1 MARVK
6 GFTFEWHIENF
17 SFIREKLRS
26 SPFIAFSIDK
36 DAKWQ
41 LELSLKLS
49 PALGRDI
56 CIIGLHRVVNHKG
69 IEIIHLEYQ
78 LTVVSL
84 DESFRGKNF
93 KCSFPRD
100 GSRNKENKMAL
111 LDVNKYLKMRKASY
125 LPSDTLTVRCWMARD
140 ETIPV
145 QRLPRSDVGPEY
157 CFARTWFKVQRAAFS
172 VCMDNF
178 SEFSEDEIVEM
189 RIKSASRNYR
199 PLSIELTLSDQGMIM
214 MRLVFERNVLG
225 KWYTFRWYL
234 LHVLGMRTF
243 LGCRESNTS
252 LREIEF
258 PMNVSKRY
266 IMGRRNIHLVN
277 DELSLHCEL
286 LMTEPQ
292 EFSKVEK
299 MEWNLPPLHKK
310 WPFPS
315 DIKNKL
321 LHALQEDEFTDVEIK
336 RKNMMIADGYTMKAH
351 SVIMSLQSPKCGL
364 FLKCDSRSRDEIPT
378 VIQTTIAHISLLRW
392 AIYLLYMDGDVDGL
406 SLENTIEL
414 FRNQDIVRPLA
425 KAKLKNHFEILLDL
439 NNYCSALKLSFES
452 HAGDLVKI
460 AQEFVLRNEQV
471 VFGTD
476 QWRRLEQ
483 ECPELASDTL
493 AMYAERKLFASSKT
507 RLPRYSPS
515 F

>member
-6 GFTFEWHIENF
+6 GFTFEWQIENF

-26 SPFIAFSIDK
+26 APFIAFSIDK

-41 LELSLKLS
+41 LQLSLKLS

-84 DESFRGKNF
+84 DESFTGKNF
-93 KCSFPRD
+93 NCWFPRD

-125 LPSDTLTVRCWMARD
+125 LPSDTLTVRCWMTRD
-140 ETIPV
+140 ETIPL
-145 QRLPRSDVGPEY
+145 QRLPRSDVGP
-157 CFARTWFKVQRAAFS
+157 
-172 VCMDNF
+172 D
-178 SEFSEDEIVEM
+178 EFSEDEIVEM
-189 RIKSASRNYR
+189 RIKSASRNYQ
-199 PLSIELTLSDQGMIM
+199 PLSIELTLSDQGMVM
-214 MRLVFERNVLG
+214 MRLVFERKVLG

-243 LGCRESNTS
+243 LGCRESSTS

-266 IMGRRNIHLVN
+266 IMGRRNILLVN

-321 LHALQEDEFTDVEIK
+321 LHALQEDKFTDVEIK
-336 RKNMMIADGYTMKAH
+336 RKNLIAEEYTMKAH
-351 SVIMSLQSPKCGL
+351 SVILSLQSPKCGI
-364 FLKCDSRSRDEIPT
+364 FLKRDSRSRNEIPT
-378 VIQTTIAHISLLRW
+378 VIQTTITHISILRW
-392 AIYLLYMDGDVDGL
+392 AIYLLYMDGAVDGL

-414 FRNQDIVRPLA
+414 FRNHDI
-425 KAKLKNHFEILLDL
+425 
-439 NNYCSALKLSFES
+439 LSFES
-452 HAGDLVKI
+452 HAGDLVKT

-471 VFGTD
+471 VFGTN

-483 ECPELASDTL
+483 ECPELVSHIMAT
-493 AMYAERKLFASSKT
+493 YAERKLFASSKT
-507 RLPRYSPS
+507 RLLQYTGKQHAVLDRSDLDVQLRRRR
-515 F
+515 